1 MECCAAGVVPVCSP
15 VVYGDVPAHA
25 EIAVLARTPQQWQQA
40 LLDLCR
46 QPQELA
52 RRRALGLDYVK
63 RQRMH
68 SQQVTA
74 REAWYR
80 QLLAQQPVLEA
91 QRQARVT
98 DGVQS
103 LPI

>member
-1 MECCAAGVVPVCSP
+1 M
-15 VVYGDVPAHA
+15 
-25 EIAVLARTPQQWQQA
+25 LARTPQQWQQA